1 MPLLIAHR
9 GLVDGPDK
17 TKENTVSAILSARN
31 QGYDVEIDLW
41 FQDNNWWLGH
51 DSPQTKIDFEWLYKI
66 DRIGYLDTHHSWIH
80 AKSIQT
86 LYQLQKNKWLGH
98 TFFHEEDPAVL
109 TSSNYIW
116 TYPGQ
121 QLTPLSICVMPEN
134 TDALLRCREL
144 DVYAFCSDYIHQI
157 ESALL

>member
-41 FQDNNWWLGH
+41 FTDNRWWLGH
-51 DSPQTKIDFEWLYKI
+51 DGPQTKIEFEWLYNI
-66 DRIGYLDTHHSWIH
+66 DRKSYLDTHHAWIH

-98 TFFHEEDPAVL
+98 TFFHEEDPVVL
-109 TSSNYIW
+109 TSSRYIW